1 MAKKKSKRASKK
13 KGASE
18 PNVVVRALRR
28 IGATLSSLAVGREVD
43 EETSGVLQEIKGL
56 LFIGFALW
64 LGVSVV
70 SFYEPLTDPRSEAYN
85 FGGVAGHLLAQQALY
100 AVGWSSYL
108 LCFLGVAWG
117 IVLMSGRHVHF
128 PWVRVLGGVCLLF
141 AAAILF
147 ELAFGASYVEHS
159 KTLADAGRA
168 SGHRLVYG
176 PGGWLAQQ
184 LVTGSVAAGSID
196 GGATPGVLVENF
208 GLLGA
213 WILTLLVTAA
223 SFMLA
228 TELAFVPAIAA
239 FVQWLGERR
248 STRGESAL
256 SALAGWTRATI
267 SSWWEFLRGGDVELE
282 PMPPKKAAKKNAK
295 KAAKKAAKKS
305 PKKTAKKAEPEPEL
319 EFDDESDE
327 DAWEDDE
334 EEWDDADGEWA
345 EDEEA
350 WEEEEDEAAEPV
362 AEDDGEWEYE
372 DDDEGEWDEEEASDE
387 EWDDDGDEEWDE
399 DEEWEDVETPAAE
412 LEPAKPKKSNAEL
425 IKKKL
430 AFKAP
435 EPKAYDPPT
444 PPKGPW
450 KFPPLDLL
458 IAPDPTRGSSRT
470 QEDIESEAK
479 RLEQQLAS
487 FRVEAQV
494 VGSVVGP
501 VVTLYELEVAQGTRL
516 NKVTQLSNEIAAALR
531 AKSIRVIAP
540 IPGRS
545 TVGVEVPNGKR
556 SLVRFSELITK
567 EAYDPKH
574 YALPMF
580 LGMDAEG
587 NPVVEDLAKMPH
599 LLIAG
604 QTGSGKSV
612 CINTIIASLL
622 MTRSPHDVQTIMVD
636 PKMVELQMFS
646 TIPHQMCPVVTD
658 MKYAANVLEWAC
670 EKMEM
675 RYELFKN
682 AGVRNIKGY
691 NKLGE
696 DEKKLA
702 ERMGENWSEERTP
715 RRVPYIVVIIDEMA
729 DLMMTSKK
737 EAEGAITRLAQKS
750 RAVGIHVI
758 VATQRPSTN
767 VITGVLKGNLPT
779 RIAFT
784 VASNQD
790 SRVILDKPGAEKLL
804 GQGDMLYTPP
814 ASSLTVRAQGAL
826 VEDGELQ
833 NIVDYVCETSA
844 PNFNQELVQVATGAT
859 RGDGEGSGL
868 DPAAEDDLWDQA
880 VRAVLSTRRG
890 SASMLQR
897 HLKVG
902 YTRASR
908 LIDMM
913 GEVGIVGEH
922 KGSKSRE
929 IMLTL
934 EEWEDMNGVASG
946 AADDSHE

>member
-1 MAKKKSKRASKK
+1 MAKRTSKRSSKKKSTTEPSIVARAFK
-13 KGASE
+13 
-18 PNVVVRALRR
+18 R

-64 LGVSVV
+64 LGVSAV
-70 SFYEPLTDPRSEAYN
+70 SFFEPLSDPRAASWN
-85 FGGVAGHLLAQQALY
+85 FGGALGFYLARFALY
-100 AVGWSSYL
+100 SVGWSSYL
-108 LCFLGVAWG
+108 LCFLGLAWG
-117 IVLMSGRHVHF
+117 VVLMSGRHVYF
-128 PWVRVLGGVCLLF
+128 PWVRVFGGVCLLF
-141 AAAILF
+141 ASAILF
-147 ELAFGASYVEHS
+147 ELAFG
-159 KTLADAGRA
+159 
-168 SGHRLVYG
+168 SGYAEYSLKLQQVGEATGNRLEFG
-176 PGGWLAQQ
+176 PGGWLAEQ
-184 LVTGSVAAGSID
+184 LVR
-196 GGATPGVLVENF
+196 GATEQGGPAGVLVENF

-213 WILTLLVTAA
+213 WILALLVTAA

-228 TELAFVPAIAA
+228 TELAFVPAITA
-239 FVQWLGERR
+239 FVHWLGERR
-248 STRGESAL
+248 STRGESTF
-256 SALAGWTRATI
+256 SALGSWTRATLA
-267 SSWWEFLRGGDVELE
+267 SWWDFLRGGDVELA
-282 PMPPKKAAKKNAK
+282 PVPGTKSAKKATK
-295 KAAKKAAKKS
+295 KAAKKAAKKT
-305 PKKTAKKAEPEPEL
+305 PAKKKAVVEPEPE
-319 EFDDESDE
+319 EEYEDEE
-327 DAWEDDE
+327 YDDE
-334 EEWDDADGEWA
+334 EWDESAETEEEW
-345 EDEEA
+345 
-350 WEEEEDEAAEPV
+350 EEDEAYDDEPV
-362 AEDDGEWEYE
+362 AEDDGEWIYE
-372 DDDEGEWDEEEASDE
+372 DEEETD
-387 EWDDDGDEEWDE
+387 DDDGEWEYADDDGEWEEGDE
-399 DEEWEDVETPAAE
+399 DEWEEAAE
-412 LEPAKPKKSNAEL
+412 LEPVPKKSNAAL
-425 IKKKL
+425 VKKKL
-430 AFKAP
+430 AFKAS
-435 EPKAYDPPT
+435 EPKVYDPPT

-458 IAPDPTRGSSRT
+458 IPPDASRANSRT
-470 QEDIESEAK
+470 QEEIETEAR

-487 FRVEAQV
+487 FRVEATV
-494 VGSVVGP
+494 VGSTVGP
-501 VVTLYELEVAQGTRL
+501 VVTLYELEVAEGTRL

-545 TVGVEVPNGKR
+545 TVGVEVPNAKR

-587 NPVVEDLAKMPH
+587 NPVVEDLARMPH

-612 CINTIIASLL
+612 CINTIIASLML
-622 MTRSPHDVQTIMVD
+622 TRSPHDVQTIMID

-646 TIPHQMCPVVTD
+646 NIPHQMCPVVTD
-658 MKYAANVLEWAC
+658 MKYATNVLEWAC

-691 NKLGE
+691 NTLGE
-696 DEKKLA
+696 NEKKLE
-702 ERMGENWSEERTP
+702 ERMGENWSAERTP

-826 VEDGELQ
+826 VEDSELHNLVNYICQ
-833 NIVDYVCETSA
+833 ESA
-844 PNFNQELVQVATGAT
+844 PSFNQELVQVATGAT
-859 RGDGEGSGL
+859 RSDSDGGGM
-868 DPAAEDDLWDQA
+868 DPAAEDELWDQA

-890 SASMLQR
+890 SASLLQR

-913 GEVGIVGEH
+913 GEVGIVGSH

-929 IMLTL
+929 VMLSL
-934 EEWEDMNGVASG
+934 EEWEEMHGVASG
-946 AADDSHE
+946 VNEDHE